1 MKKKILALALVVAML
16 GIALLSGTLAYFT
29 DKEVEDNEFV
39 IGDIDITLK
48 ESNGLDETDPDYA
61 ENDDDAST
69 TDDAYDQWLADQFL
83 FPGAPIAK
91 NVWVEN
97 AGANEAYLRVKIT
110 VPQYLVAV
118 WAKDLNAAWTIAS
131 TTVNADKSTTYV
143 LEYNTILAK
152 GEKTP
157 ICLEAITIDPYTDK
171 QINGADIQTVNV
183 VAEAIQTVGFEN
195 NPAAAFAA
203 LDAQLTVNEY
213 EGKNY
218 VQAAD
223 DTALAAALA
232 GAQPGDVIALVAGVD
247 YGTITLDATNSLE
260 GVAIVGTGANDQIE
274 IVAEAGAVLKD
285 VTIANMDLDFVL
297 DGGSYRGI
305 INIKGGATVENL
317 VIKDSTFVG
326 EGNRSAGVGIF
337 EPTATV
343 TIENCVFEGSKYAVY
358 GSTVPAASLTL
369 KDCAFSGHSSWVV
382 QQNGTAAIGTEL
394 TITNC
399 TFDNCKGGI
408 AKYGHSGSPDAT
420 FAFTNNTLTDCA
432 GHDGKDSEWFW
443 MKGTATAS
451 GNTLDGAAWTPTAA
465 QGFGK

>member
-1 MKKKILALALVVAML
+1 MKKKILAIALVVAML

-48 ESNGLDETDPDYA
+48 ESNGDGKEDEEYKD
-61 ENDDDAST
+61 
-69 TDDAYDQWLADQFL
+69 WLADQTL

-143 LEYNTILAK
+143 VEYNTILAK

-183 VAEAIQTVGFEN
+183 VAEAIQTVGFVD
-195 NPAAAFAA
+195 ADAAFAA
-203 LDAQLTVNEY
+203 LDAQLVVNEY

-247 YGTITLDATNSLE
+247 YGKIVLDSKLE
-260 GVAIVGTGANDQIE
+260 DVAIVGNGCDSLIE
-274 IVAEAGAVLKD
+274 IAATADLKD
-285 VTIANMDLDFVL
+285 VTIAGFDLKYDNTSGL
-297 DGGSYRGI
+297 GGYEGG
-305 INIKGGATVENL
+305 INIRAGAKVDNL
-317 VIKDSTFVG
+317 VIDECSFTGAGYSGVRTYEPSATITFTDCEFDTLRYAFYNSG
-326 EGNRSAGVGIF
+326 L
-337 EPTATV
+337 PTP
-343 TIENCVFEGSKYAVY
+343 E
-358 GSTVPAASLTL
+358 LTL
-369 KDCAFSGHSSWVV
+369 DGCSFNNCSSWAV
-382 QQNGTAAIGTEL
+382 QQNATAAAGTIL

-399 TFDNCKGGI
+399 TFDNCKDGI
-408 AKYGHSGSPDAT
+408 AKYGYSGSPDAT

>member
-1 MKKKILALALVVAML
+1 MKKKILAIALVVAML

-48 ESNGLDETDPDYA
+48 ESNGDGKEDEEYKD
-61 ENDDDAST
+61 
-69 TDDAYDQWLADQFL
+69 WLADQYL

-152 GEKTP
+152 GDKTP

-232 GAQPGDVIALVAGVD
+232 GAQPGDVIALAADVD
-247 YGTITLDATNSLE
+247 YGTVALDALD
-260 GVAIVGTGANDQIE
+260 GVTIVGAAGTNANFTVAADAVIGEVTLANFDFQGANVIT
-274 IVAEAGAVLKD
+274 VANA
-285 VTIANMDLDFVL
+285 
-297 DGGSYRGI
+297 
-305 INIKGGATVENL
+305 ATADITV
-317 VIKDSTFVG
+317 VDSTFSGSGSQAIKASG
-326 EGNRSAGVGIF
+326 ENVAI
-337 EPTATV
+337 TLTD
-343 TIENCVFEGSKYAVY
+343 CVFDSYKYVIY
-358 GSTVPAASLTL
+358 DFGRPLDYL
-369 KDCAFSGHSSWVV
+369 KIEDCAIEGATSWVV
-382 QQNGTAAIGTEL
+382 QQNNSTAPAYTLIMTGNTF
-394 TITNC
+394 TDC
-399 TFDNCKGGI
+399 TGGFV
-408 AKYGHSGSPDAT
+408 KYLSSTAGE
-420 FAFTNNTLTDCA
+420 FVFTNNTIVDCA
-432 GHDGKDSEWFW
+432 GHDGSDAKWFDV
-443 MKGTATAS
+443 KYAAGATVDVS
-451 GNTLDGAAWTPTAA
+451 GNTLDGAAWNPGVAE
-465 QGFGK
+465 GLGK